1 MAVVSANSLLSSV
14 TSLLADVVA
23 TPSPTTA
30 PQIDPDRVSPGG
42 LGFLPIVV
50 LAIAAVV
57 IFFSMR
63 KQLRKVDFEEGK
75 EPAGSR
81 RVDLIPP
88 RQIDVPQS
96 PGGQQR
102 SPGAGASPTD
112 SEPTDPA

>member
-1 MAVVSANSLLSSV
+1 M

-23 TPSPTTA
+23 TPSPTTP

-42 LGFLPIVV
+42 LGFLAIVV

-63 KQLRKVDFEEGK
+63 KQLGRVDFEEGK

-96 PGGQQR
+96 PGGQGR
-102 SPGAGASPTD
+102 SAGGTAS
-112 SEPTDPA
+112 STDPEASDPA

>member
-1 MAVVSANSLLSSV
+1 MAFVSANSLLSTI

-23 TPSPTTA
+23 TPSPTTP

-42 LGFLPIVV
+42 LGFLAIVV

-63 KQLRKVDFEEGK
+63 KQLSRVNFEEGK

-88 RQIDVPQS
+88 RQIDIPQS
-96 PGGQQR
+96 PSRPSRSAGG
-102 SPGAGASPTD
+102 SSAPTD
-112 SEPTDPA
+112 KQPGDSA